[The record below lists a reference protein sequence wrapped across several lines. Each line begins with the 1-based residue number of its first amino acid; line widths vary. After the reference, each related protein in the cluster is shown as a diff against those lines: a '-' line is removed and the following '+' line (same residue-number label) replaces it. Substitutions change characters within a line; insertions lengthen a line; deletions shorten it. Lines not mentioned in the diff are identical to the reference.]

1 MTGGFSL
8 LVFLLLALRDDLVA
22 DSLELGLSLVEGG
35 GHASLEAVEDLG
47 AGGGGLSEG
56 LAGTLLLLG
65 VGVGLG
71 LGSLGSLVLS
81 ASLLVEGVE
90 SVHEDSV
97 GQGVLLGGVGLDG
110 GLGGAEL
117 GLDLVGVDD
126 SSEVSAVHHVSVENV
141 STLFDVGSSPVSED
155 GVEGLEGLAG
165 PDDESAEVT
174 AGGELEEVKSVDVDE
189 VDSGEVSGGPL
200 DGLVLLS
207 VDDQGALSED
217 VSGVSHLALADSNS
231 LGLASLLE
239 VLGGAE
245 VLEGGEESL
254 GGVDVEGVNN
264 EGELGG
270 TEDSVAS
277 GENQGGHGGGSNGSC
292 DGVSSLVGVDLS
304 VPSSVGLQGGEH
316 STLSALVAEGTLAGS
331 GGTRAT
337 NTGDTC
343 DGTTGSPGLSGVHH
357 ASLVVDSMSL
367 SSVLVHVG
375 VNELDDI
382 VSDGGGEDGGKRD

>member
-1 MTGGFSL
+1 MRFSL

-22 DSLELGLSLVEGG
+22 DSLELSLGLVEGC
-35 GHASLEAVEDLG
+35 GHTSLEAVEGLG
-47 AGGGGLSEG
+47 SGGGSLSVG
-56 LAGTLLLLG
+56 LAGALLLLG
-65 VGVGLG
+65 IGVGLG
-71 LGSLGSLVLS
+71 GGSLGSLVGS
-81 ASLLVEGVE
+81 TSLLVEGVE

-110 GLGGAEL
+110 GLGSAEL
-117 GLDLVGVDD
+117 GLNLVGVDD
-126 SSEVSAVHHVSVENV
+126 SSEISAVHHVSVENV

-155 GVEGLEGLAG
+155 GVEGLEGLTG

-174 AGGELEEVKSVDVDE
+174 AGGELEEVKSVDVNE
-189 VDSGEVSGGPL
+189 VDSGEVSGGSL

-207 VDDQGALSED
+207 VDDQGALSQD
-217 VSGVSHLALADSNS
+217 VSGVSELDLSDSHS
-231 LGLASLLE
+231 IGLASLLE

-245 VLEGGEESL
+245 VLEGGQESL

-270 TEDSVAS
+270 AEDSVAS
-277 GENQGGHGGGSNGSC
+277 GENERSHSGGSNSSS
-292 DGVSSLVGVDLS
+292 DGVSLLVGVDLS
-304 VPSSVGLQGGEH
+304 VPSSVGLEGSEH
-316 STLSALVAEGTLAGS
+316 STLSALVTEGTLAGS

-337 NTGDTC
+337 NTRNTGDSATS
-343 DGTTGSPGLSGVHH
+343 SPGLSGVLH
-357 ASLVVDSMSL
+357 ACLVEDSVSL

-375 VNELDDI
+375 VHELDDV